1 MASVL
6 CVRACSPSTNCQI
19 FSLTQ
24 LAIHGD
30 YGYNMNSVWKLDEI
44 HLDDLSELERE
55 LVQNIEK
62 LDGRPK
68 DLKRVANMVT
78 TKINLVRA
86 LKHAERILESQQG
99 VK

>member
-1 MASVL
+1 MFCCWS
-6 CVRACSPSTNCQI
+6 SSTSTNCQI
-19 FSLTQ
+19 FSLTR
-24 LAIHGD
+24 LAIHGEH
-30 YGYNMNSVWKLDEI
+30 GYNMNSVWKLDEI

>member
-6 CVRACSPSTNCQI
+6 CVRACSSSANCKI
-19 FSLTQ
+19 FSLTR
-24 LAIHGD
+24 LAIHGEL
-30 YGYNMNSVWKLDEI
+30 GYNMNSTWKLDEI
-44 HLDDLSELERE
+44 HLEDLNELERE

-68 DLKRVANMVT
+68 DLKRVMNMVS

-86 LKHAERILESQQG
+86 LIHAERILDSKG
-99 VK
+99 A

>member
-1 MASVL
+1 MF
-6 CVRACSPSTNCQI
+6 CCWACSPSTNCSI

-24 LAIHGD
+24 LAIHGES
-30 YGYNMNSVWKLDEI
+30 GYNMQSTWKLDEI
-44 HLDDLSELERE
+44 HLEDLNELERE

-68 DLKRVANMVT
+68 DLKRVANMVS

-86 LKHAERILESQQG
+86 LKHAERQLDFKSA
-99 VK
+99 